1 MQRSNSGLPIRKMLP
16 GVHRI
21 RAQRKACVVE
31 YWYAWRG
38 GPPILIAK
46 ARSADELAR
55 LVESKFAEAATAY
68 KAAMTPQ
75 TSEDF
80 LSGLV
85 AKYLASA
92 EFKKLGA
99 RTRDDLTRHL
109 GKVRDGLGTM
119 PVEALKSEKARKI
132 LLDWRDQWKATP
144 KTADARLGAL
154 ALVLSWAKRRGDLS
168 VNPLEKW
175 PRLYSVNRAEVI
187 WTKADLVTLLK
198 GADADF
204 RRAVLFAAFSGLR
217 LGDLVRVTWADV
229 GEKAI
234 TLTTAKS
241 RGKRVV
247 IVPITPKLQAI
258 LKQIGRKDVGAVLTH
273 SRGLP
278 WTAWG
283 IQTAMQRRKTAKG
296 VKGLRFHDLRGTA
309 ATHFARS
316 LPLADVARI
325 MGWTPQRVDAIA
337 ARYVTAEAVAEGM
350 LKRLKGNK

>member
-1 MQRSNSGLPIRKMLP
+1 
-16 GVHRI
+16 
-21 RAQRKACVVE
+21 
-31 YWYAWRG
+31 
-38 GPPILIAK
+38 
-46 ARSADELAR
+46 
-55 LVESKFAEAATAY
+55 
-68 KAAMTPQ
+68 
-75 TSEDF
+75 
-80 LSGLV
+80 
-85 AKYLASA
+85 
-92 EFKKLGA
+92 
-99 RTRDDLTRHL
+99 
-109 GKVRDGLGTM
+109 
-119 PVEALKSEKARKI
+119 
-132 LLDWRDQWKATP
+132 
-144 KTADARLGAL
+144 
-154 ALVLSWAKRRGDLS
+154 
-168 VNPLEKW
+168 
-175 PRLYSVNRAEVI
+175 
-187 WTKADLVTLLK
+187 
-198 GADADF
+198 
-204 RRAVLFAAFSGLR
+204 VLFAAFSGLR